1 MGQTEHPAAVPADL
15 DRAEPQCPHFGPCG
29 GCQLQDVAY
38 TAQLR
43 HKGAQLRALL
53 AKHDFSFGSGAE
65 EAAATRLPEI
75 QVHPS
80 PPFAYRNRIRLTL
93 GEVDG
98 RLRAGYIR
106 SSVDPRTGYPT
117 SGVPGER
124 VCSLGSASGLSDVGS
139 PDSPDS
145 EDVDPSLPSLA
156 RSFLPI
162 TQCPIAAPIL
172 WRAAEAFLALANRQS
187 GLWLRGPQH
196 ALDQLELFTTAD
208 ESRLQLSVYLRARTG
223 SAAKAAPAKLAAAF
237 AALCES
243 LRTRI
248 PELTGAGSFLLPP
261 KSTQRSRRAEQPR
274 PGPTWGA
281 PGLNYTVP
289 TPDES
294 ITTQDEVVILSGAK
308 NPRISSLPLP
318 IPQLTTNNQQLATA
332 FLPLPLPQLT
342 TNNQQLATAFWVPRG
357 AFFQINRFL
366 IPELVSLVTAGYAG
380 ALAWDLYAGVG
391 LFSRALAPH
400 FTRITAV
407 EIAEPA
413 ASALATTSLVN
424 LRAVKA
430 TTLDFL
436 RAAVVERDRPDLI
449 VLDPPRSGAG
459 PEVCELLGRIAAPA
473 LVYVSCSP
481 ETLPADLVTLAA
493 SGYSIAELHLVDLFP
508 QTTHIE
514 TVAILIRDS
523 AAKAPVR

>member
-1 MGQTEHPAAVPADL
+1 MTASGPRRAEPMGQTAHPAAVPADL

-29 GCQLQDVAY
+29 GCQLQHLAY

-43 HKGAQLRALL
+43 HKAAQLRALL
-53 AKHDFSFGSGAE
+53 AKHDLLSCGSGAE
-65 EAAATRLPEI
+65 EAASTRLPEI

-98 RLRAGYIR
+98 QLRAGYISR
-106 SSVDPRTGYPT
+106 PIDLKSGCPT
-117 SGVPGER
+117 SGF
-124 VCSLGSASGLSDVGS
+124 SDVG
-139 PDSPDS
+139 
-145 EDVDPSLPSLA
+145 LA
-156 RSFLPI
+156 NDDDLNANPETPGIAFLPI

-172 WRAAEAFLALANRQS
+172 WRAAEAFLAQANRQS

-196 ALDQLELFTTAD
+196 TLDQLELLTTAD
-208 ESRLQLSVYLRARTG
+208 ESRLQLSVFLRARTG
-223 SAAKAAPAKLAAAF
+223 RAAKAVPAKLAAAF

-248 PELTGAGSFLLPP
+248 PELTGAGIYLLPP
-261 KSTQRSRRAEQPR
+261 KSAQRSRRAEQPR

-281 PGLNYTVP
+281 PGLNYAIPAHHEAVMHH
-289 TPDES
+289 EA
-294 ITTQDEVVILSGAK
+294 VILSAAQNLG
-308 NPRISSLPLP
+308 SLPLP
-318 IPQLTTNNQQLATA
+318 V
-332 FLPLPLPQLT
+332 PQLT
-342 TNNQQLATAFWVPRG
+342 TNNQQLATAFWVPRT

-366 IPELVSLVTAGYAG
+366 LPELVSLVTAGRSG
-380 ALAWDLYAGVG
+380 QLAWALYAGVG

-400 FTRITAV
+400 FDRITAV

-413 ASALATTSLVN
+413 ASALAATGLVN

-481 ETLPADLVTLAA
+481 EVLPSDLATLAA
-493 SGYSIAELHLVDLFP
+493 SGYTIAALHLLDLFP
-508 QTTHIE
+508 QTSQIG
-514 TVAILIRDS
+514 S
-523 AAKAPVR
+523 